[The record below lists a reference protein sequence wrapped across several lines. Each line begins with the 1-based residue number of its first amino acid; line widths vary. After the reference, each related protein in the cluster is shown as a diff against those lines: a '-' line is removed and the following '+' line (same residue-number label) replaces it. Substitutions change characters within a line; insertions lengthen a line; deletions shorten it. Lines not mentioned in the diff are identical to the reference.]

1 MSVEQNVSDAPITD
15 LENVG
20 ALNYLK
26 KKKMKSKKP

>member
-20 ALNYLK
+20 ALNYLEKEK
-26 KKKMKSKKP
+26 K